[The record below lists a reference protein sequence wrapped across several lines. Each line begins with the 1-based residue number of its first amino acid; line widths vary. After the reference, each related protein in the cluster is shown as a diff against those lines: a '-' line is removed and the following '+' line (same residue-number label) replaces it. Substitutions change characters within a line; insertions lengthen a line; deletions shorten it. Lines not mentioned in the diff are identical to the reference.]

1 MSIVL
6 NGLAKKYQE
15 LAGEADSLL
24 AQVEAI
30 RKDQDA
36 LKAAITVLDPDYKI
50 AGKPTKRRTKNKFFS
65 HGESTR
71 FVLDTLREASGP
83 ISTIEMAHLAA
94 KAKGFDENEID
105 FKALT
110 ACILTAL
117 SRQRINGVVRETGRC
132 ADGTIK
138 WELP

>member
-36 LKAAITVLDPDYKI
+36 LKAAIKVLDPDYKI
-50 AGKPTKRRTKNKFFS
+50 AGKPTKRRTKNKFFA

-71 FVLDTLREASGP
+71 FVLDQLREASAP

-94 KAKGFDENEID
+94 KAKGFELDQD
-105 FKALT
+105 GFRALT
-110 ACILTAL
+110 ACMLTAL
-117 SRQRINGVVRETGRC
+117 SRQRINGVVKEAGRC

-138 WELP
+138 WRLP